1 MSHYIALFL
10 CVTASL
16 SAQSETISVEELRNP
31 LAGQALRK
39 VQSARSHLTSGQHE
53 LGMQEL
59 RQAMIDPVALP
70 YAISLLGAAHLMKG
84 QVDLAVDELQE
95 AVRLLPRPEN
105 HANLA
110 YALFLSGRQELLET
124 SLQEAR
130 RALQLNPAN
139 AKTRFVLGEIL
150 LRHGSLDT
158 EALFHLRAAARE
170 IPDAQRVITQ
180 HYDLSGY
187 APEAAMQRSASGIAV
202 KSLLAASK

>member
-1 MSHYIALFL
+1 MSHHIALFL
-10 CVTASL
+10 LVGASL
-16 SAQSETISVEELRNP
+16 WAQSETISVEELRNP

-39 VQSARSHLTSGQHE
+39 VQSARLHMTSGQRE

-110 YALFLSGRQELLET
+110 YALFATGRPELLET
-124 SLQEAR
+124 SLLEAR
-130 RALQLNPAN
+130 RAHQLDPAN
-139 AKTRFVLGEIL
+139 PKTRYVLGMIL
-150 LRHGSLDT
+150 LRHGSLDA
-158 EALFHLRAAARE
+158 EALFHLQAAARE
-170 IPDAQRVITQ
+170 IPDAQLVIAQ
-180 HYDLSGY
+180 HYPLDAH
-187 APEAAMQRSASGIAV
+187 APEAAKQRSTAGIGV
-202 KSLLAASK
+202 SSLLAASK